1 MAFWIDAIFEQSC
14 ASWGRGQRKAILAMM
29 LSVHDKRPGAS
40 HCRWTQQQFHAMKR
54 HRNFLVNVWIKKI
67 SYKCNGNVTRTQTR
81 LEHHASATCAT
92 KVKAGDPPTGRH
104 GSKKLW
110 CRFAFVFTM
119 HLIMAVE
126 IQTKQWWTKDSCF
139 SKWQVCK
146 FMLPNN
152 PKLNVLNRR
161 ALFSGTTHGSNME
174 AMKRTLIRM
183 CMKLNAGIV
192 CFALMLAICNISL

>member
-1 MAFWIDAIFEQSC
+1 
-14 ASWGRGQRKAILAMM
+14 MM

-54 HRNFLVNVWIKKI
+54 HRNFLVYVWIKKI

-81 LEHHASATCAT
+81 LEHHASATCAA

-119 HLIMAVE
+119 HLIHGCWNPN
-126 IQTKQWWTKDSCF
+126 QTMVNERLMF
-139 SKWQVCK
+139 SKCQVCK

-192 CFALMLAICNISL
+192 CFALMLEICNISL